1 MYTIFR
7 RSLESIDILPFKQ
20 IPNLILINPDQFPK
34 NNTTQIKNTNKFIN
48 NYSHNKQI
56 PTHNNGISS
65 FISYKSKIKTLD

>member
-20 IPNLILINPDQFPK
+20 IPNLILINPDLFPK
-34 NNTTQIKNTNKFIN
+34 NNTTQKKNTNKFIN

-56 PTHNNGISS
+56 PTHNNDISS
-65 FISYKSKIKTLD
+65 IISS